1 MPRCSGVRAIELVG
15 LTVVACAVRAVCG
28 GGGHPVVAFLHTPRA
43 APGAGVLAACPL
55 RRMRTGFMNLQMSL
69 EDEIS
74 SVRSMK
80 VAEIK
85 RELSQRGLAT
95 DDMFEK
101 EEFVRR
107 LAQAAWTRFRGARA
121 QQVENPMR
129 VAHAHSITV
138 APCCAHTSPSFTRC
152 GNAWSD
158 GDSSRESVGSSS
170 RPNPEADARLGRERR
185 RSLLD
190 PSRDRSNACVRD
202 QVRACE

>member
-1 MPRCSGVRAIELVG
+1 MLSQLFDWQRSIYHNVYFSNGSWYITLGVFSQKAFEIARTTVMPRCSGVRAIELVG

-107 LAQAAWTRFRGARA
+107 LAQARFDKVPRSTAGRVPHALRTRAFDHSRA
-121 QQVENPMR
+121 VLRSHQPLIHAVWKR
-129 VAHAHSITV
+129 VV
-138 APCCAHTSPSFTRC
+138 
-152 GNAWSD
+152 
-158 GDSSRESVGSSS
+158 
-170 RPNPEADARLGRERR
+170 RR
-185 RSLLD
+185 R
-190 PSRDRSNACVRD
+190 
-202 QVRACE
+202 

>member
-1 MPRCSGVRAIELVG
+1 MSSHFNRVEEEDS
-15 LTVVACAVRAVCG
+15 
-28 GGGHPVVAFLHTPRA
+28 
-43 APGAGVLAACPL
+43 
-55 RRMRTGFMNLQMSL
+55 SL
-69 EDEIS
+69 EDEVS

-85 RELSQRGLAT
+85 LELSQRGLAT

-138 APCCAHTSPSFTRC
+138 APCCAHTSLSFTRC
-152 GNAWSD
+152 GNAWPD
-158 GDSSRESVGSSS
+158 GDSSRESA